1 MEEVI
6 LDGVEGQT
14 QTCAVCLQDDLQQQI
29 MCSTECSHSFCKEC
43 ILPWL
48 ENHNDTC
55 PICRK
60 TVGKEVEHIDSN
72 KESQE
77 V

>member
-1 MEEVI
+1 MTKNI
-6 LDGVEGQT
+6 
-14 QTCAVCLQDDLQQQI
+14 CNICLEDTKTLYVTP
-29 MCSTECSHSFCKEC
+29 CRHSFCKEC

-60 TVGKEVEHIDSN
+60 TVGKSCEAQYHK
-72 KESQE
+72 KEKAASQD